1 MTIGSRISRMR
12 PWSGMRLGF
21 STCSTVPSLSSTSQT
36 TLQERT
42 TARTLQA
49 ELLLPDDEVDA
60 NHVYRLAA
68 PTQAGALNAIAA

>member
-1 MTIGSRISRMR
+1 MTYLDTTLKERAREQAAFMKLVLTK
-12 PWSGMRLGF
+12 P
-21 STCSTVPSLSSTSQT
+21 QT

>member
-1 MTIGSRISRMR
+1 MKLVLTK
-12 PWSGMRLGF
+12 
-21 STCSTVPSLSSTSQT
+21 TQT

-68 PTQAGALNAIAA
+68 PTQ